1 MADKRLID
9 ANALLK
15 EFEKRQEQQTNEYCD
30 CFLNDAQELSTEW
43 WCVEDAVAAAPTID
57 AVEVVRC
64 RECRNSQ
71 KLMTSADQ
79 VYCLVWKKNPR
90 TDGYCYLGAK
100 RDAKDTNVHTKDGG
114 DSDGSD

>member
-9 ANALLK
+9 ANSLAALLIARRRD
-15 EFEKRQEQQTNEYCD
+15 EPSAEAY
-30 CFLNDAQELSTEW
+30 DAYGQVMWDITQAE
-43 WCVEDAVAAAPTID
+43 TID

-71 KLMTSADQ
+71 KIMTSADQ
-79 VYCLVWKKNPR
+79 VYCLVWKNNPR

-100 RDAKDTNVHTKDGG
+100 MDATDNNVGHKDGG
-114 DSDGSD
+114 EPDGNPH